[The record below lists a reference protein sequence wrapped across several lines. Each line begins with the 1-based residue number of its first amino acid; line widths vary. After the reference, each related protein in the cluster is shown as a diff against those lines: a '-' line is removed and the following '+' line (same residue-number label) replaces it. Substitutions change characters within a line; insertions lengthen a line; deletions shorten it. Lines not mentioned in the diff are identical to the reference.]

1 MQEMKYAGW
10 SSVYRWSQIISS
22 PESYRIGLVGPCAA
36 GKSTLIYELRQR
48 GYNVKHIAQEHSY
61 VRDMWQRLTNPDVL
75 IYLDVSYPISCQR
88 RNMDWNEAEYQVQVK
103 RLEHARQNADY
114 YLNTDELSID
124 QVLEHILNYLA
135 KFS

>member
-10 SSVYRWSQIISS
+10 SSVCRWSQIISS

-36 GKSTLIYELRQR
+36 GKSTLINELRQR